1 MVAGLFFLCMPIRTT
16 ASRTEGT
23 TLPSRDRA
31 AQRDTLLA
39 LVAQAQSLTPPD
51 RPADLPMNH
60 FPNVPDWRTHE
71 HSIWALGEEARQAL
85 ATSPSLRGDLELYG
99 RIAQLT
105 ANRAAGRGR
114 QSWVMLFGYV
124 TCAPFAPAIAELL
137 DDADVAG
144 HAIQALTGARVP
156 DHVDRVRPL
165 LDDSAAWIR
174 RAARRY
180 VARYESAVPG
190 DG

>member
-1 MVAGLFFLCMPIRTT
+1 MRMDRVGNG
-16 ASRTEGT
+16 GT
-23 TLPSRDRA
+23 TLPGRDRA

-39 LVAQAQSLTPPD
+39 LVAQARSLTPPD
-51 RPADLPMNH
+51 RPADLPMNQ
-60 FPNVPDWRTHE
+60 FPNVPDWHTHE
-71 HSIWALGEEARQAL
+71 HSIWALGEDARRAL
-85 ATSPSLRGDLELYG
+85 ATSPSLRGDLEIYG

-124 TCAPFAPAIAELL
+124 ACAPFAPAIAELL

-144 HAIQALTGARVP
+144 HAIQALTVTRVP

-165 LDDSAAWIR
+165 LNDGAAWIR

-180 VARYESAVPG
+180 VDQHESAVPG
-190 DG
+190 EE

>member
-1 MVAGLFFLCMPIRTT
+1 MP
-16 ASRTEGT
+16 G
-23 TLPSRDRA
+23 RDRA

-39 LVAQAQSLTPPD
+39 LVAQARSLTPPD
-51 RPADLPMNH
+51 RPADLPMNQ
-60 FPNVPDWRTHE
+60 FPNVPDWHTHE
-71 HSIWALGEEARQAL
+71 HSIWALGEDARRAL
-85 ATSPSLRGDLELYG
+85 ATSPSLRGDLEIYG

-124 TCAPFAPAIAELL
+124 ACAPFAPAIAELL

-144 HAIQALTGARVP
+144 HAIQALTVTRVP

-165 LDDSAAWIR
+165 LNDGAAWIR

-180 VARYESAVPG
+180 VDQHESAVPG
-190 DG
+190 EE